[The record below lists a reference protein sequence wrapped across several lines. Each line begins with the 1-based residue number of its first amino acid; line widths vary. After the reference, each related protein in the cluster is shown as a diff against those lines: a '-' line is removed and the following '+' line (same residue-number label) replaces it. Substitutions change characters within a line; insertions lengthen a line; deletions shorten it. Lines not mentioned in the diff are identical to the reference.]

1 MTGFDITQFMS
12 DESKKSL
19 KDNFKIEKVSVRK
32 MKPSKDNFYS
42 IDEEEITR
50 LARTIELVGLQQNFV
65 VRKIPE
71 MDEYEVIAGHK
82 RRLAVLKLLEEGK
95 DEFELQPCKV
105 IYTDDDIKNELTL
118 IFTNSTQRVRTDAEK
133 MREIEETDRLLRQL
147 RETQKIEGRTDEIIA
162 QLIGSS
168 KTQVARLKKINN
180 RLIEPLKSEY
190 EAGNIS
196 TAAAD
201 KTASLPEEQQKE
213 ALKKYEDTGE
223 LKADDVEQ
231 LPGQMNIS
239 DFPEM
244 VPESLKEDK
253 RDFEKTCITGWSKY
267 GNCVCCGANGVNC
280 CSKCNQDCNSRCGWI
295 PEEVKK
301 DTDTESLIING
312 KINFNK
318 KYHGVAVEIIVEA
331 LKDKSLFDVNFFDR
345 IHEAMRSI
353 KSTPTVAKYKINAC
367 FSDLDA
373 CVQEI
378 WHVGEM
384 VQIMYIDGVGVKFM
398 TGTLDEI
405 LTYEIIA
412 EVADAMIY
420 TKMISFEDASQQSAK
435 SDTENEISS
444 LKKDLDNYY
453 KYLTEIEKRTIQDI
467 LTVAAERGGGRL

>member
-1 MTGFDITQFMS
+1 MAGFDITCFMS
-12 DESKKSL
+12 DESKKGI
-19 KDNFKIEKVSVRK
+19 KDTFKLEKVSVRK

-65 VRKIPE
+65 VKKMPGT
-71 MDEYEVIAGHK
+71 DEYEVIAGHK
-82 RRLAVLKLLEEGK
+82 RRLAVLKLLDEGK
-95 DEFELQPCKV
+95 EEFEMQPCKI

-118 IFTNSTQRVRTDAEK
+118 IFTNSTQRIRTDAEMMK
-133 MREIEETDRLLRQL
+133 EVEETDRLLKQL
-147 RETQKIEGRTDEIIA
+147 RETQKVEGRTDEIIA

-168 KTQVARLKKINN
+168 KSQVARLKKINN
-180 RLIEPLKSEY
+180 KLIEPLKSEY

-201 KTASLPEEQQKE
+201 KTASLPVEKQKE
-213 ALKKYEDTGE
+213 VLKTYENTGE
-223 LKADDVEQ
+223 LKADDI
-231 LPGQMNIS
+231 LPGQMDVN
-239 DFPEM
+239 DFPDM
-244 VPESLKEDK
+244 VPESLKD
-253 RDFEKTCITGWSKY
+253 D
-267 GNCVCCGANGVNC
+267 
-280 CSKCNQDCNSRCGWI
+280 
-295 PEEVKK
+295 VKK
-301 DTDTESLIING
+301 DTESLIING
-312 KINFNK
+312 NINFNK

-345 IHEAMRSI
+345 IHETMRSI
-353 KSTPTVAKYKINAC
+353 KSTSTVVKYKINAC

-373 CVQEI
+373 CVQEV

-420 TKMISFEDASQQSAK
+420 TKMINLEEKAQQSIVK
-435 SDTENEISS
+435 SDMDNEISS

-467 LTVAAERGGGRL
+467 LTAAAERGGGRL